1 MLISHYQVANKFS
14 DRWLEWFPSLLSL
27 QLFWHVAKSKATEQQ
42 TQDKR
47 YQMEKFI
54 FLFSILL
61 LALASWCGR
70 SPKMDF
76 KIIYLSISHNSC
88 QLLIYLRL
96 SLLVKC
102 ETQFHVFGKWQT
114 TYKLQKL
121 KKFYKWLWNQKI
133 ARIKLE
139 II

>member
-1 MLISHYQVANKFS
+1 MCALRHMLISHYQVANKFS

-76 KIIYLSISHNSC
+76 KMIYLSISHNSC
-88 QLLIYLRL
+88 QLFICDYP
-96 SLLVKC
+96 SLLSVKLSFMYL
-102 ETQFHVFGKWQT
+102 ENSKRHINFKS
-114 TYKLQKL
+114 L
-121 KKFYKWLWNQKI
+121 KNFTNGF
-133 ARIKLE
+133 E
-139 II
+139 IRK